1 MEGDALD
8 EGERIKVE
16 KFESA
21 CHPHSAGSAR
31 EQATSLQ
38 NPKDPISSS
47 QRPYLHLPSTYTLFS
62 PYSFPVTH
70 KGAAPGVHSGPG
82 SDSVI
87 NQRSDHEQVI

>member
-8 EGERIKVE
+8 EGKRIKVE

-47 QRPYLHLPSTYTLFS
+47 QRPYTLLTFHLHPFLPLFLPSDAQGRC
-62 PYSFPVTH
+62 PR
-70 KGAAPGVHSGPG
+70 GAPGPWV
-82 SDSVI
+82 
-87 NQRSDHEQVI
+87 